1 MGFVVVIPARYG
13 STRLPGKPLSDIAGK
28 PLIQH
33 VHERA
38 QEAGADE
45 VVVATDDE
53 RIRDAVHAFGA
64 RVCMTNPLHASG
76 TDRIAEVARLRGYP
90 DDAIVVNL
98 QGDEPLMPA
107 ALLRQVAMNLA
118 AHPVAAMATLCESIT
133 EPAQLFEPSIVKVVV
148 DREGYALYFSRAT
161 VPWDRDHFAS
171 GARDLSPRMPHFR
184 HIGMYAY
191 RAGFLRAFATLAPC
205 PLEQTECLEQLR
217 ALWYGH
223 RIHVAEAVER
233 GEAGVDTP
241 ADLERVR
248 AVLAKRRRAD

>member
-1 MGFVVVIPARYG
+1 MGFVVIIPARYG
-13 STRLPGKPLSDIAGK
+13 STRLPAKPLCDIGGK

-38 QEAGADE
+38 QEAGAEE
-45 VVVATDDE
+45 VVIATDDE
-53 RIRDAVHAFGA
+53 RIRDAVQAFGA
-64 RVCMTNPLHASG
+64 QACMTSPAHASG

-98 QGDEPLMPA
+98 QGDEPLMPP
-107 ALLRQVAMNLA
+107 ALLRQVAVNLQ

-133 EPAQLFEPSIVKVVV
+133 DPAQLFEPSIVKVVT
-148 DREGYALYFSRAT
+148 DRDGYALYFSRAT

-171 GARDLSPRMPHFR
+171 GVCDLSPRTQHFR
-184 HIGMYAY
+184 HIGMYAF
-191 RAGFLRAFATLAPC
+191 RAGFLRTFATLAPC
-205 PLEQTECLEQLR
+205 ALEQTECLEQLR

-233 GEAGVDTP
+233 GEAGIDTP

-248 AVLAKRRRAD
+248 GVLARRRRAR